1 MRAHTGD
8 KTYKCDQCN
17 YSVASRAFTSDL
29 TRRQNVKTARVPVY
43 VKRRTTIGSRM
54 NIATTGHGS
63 PTGVGQ
69 NCCDGSPT
77 GVYQLECDSKT
88 SNAKCQVTAQQ
99 VNLNSAVEKPYM
111 CGECGYRA
119 TYNSQLSIHMRIHT
133 GEKPYK
139 CEQCNYSAARKYD
152 LVIHLAIHTGVKPY
166 ICGECGYRTVQK
178 HRLSI
183 HIRTHTGERPYQC
196 DQCDY
201 AAAWKSTLD
210 EHKAHKHT
218 GEKRYM
224 CGECGY
230 RTAARSS
237 LTRHKRSHTGEKPYK
252 CDQCDYSAARK
263 ANLDK
268 HLTKHTED
276 VITHCYPLERISAT
290 AHVVKIE
297 QFTFRVW
304 TAIWTS
310 SGQFVLRPEPVSNI
324 KPRRTAPLP
333 HDRDPHGF
341 AEKPIQSNRR
351 KDQPGMPKARPRS
364 FKFRQKDTPQPDL
377 YARQKQREVN
387 GWRNIHDQLLT
398 TSVELAA
405 PTSTRCAFCK
415 QDQEEDMTIYRCQ
428 DCGPTRDGEQIVTL
442 DANFGLVRKSSSGK
456 SYEEHHHGNRLFA
469 KDDEVQCF
477 VEAYSDAIKPS
488 EDCSNFQAGSRLRSK
503 NKQKKLDVTGVF
515 GAACRHEMPLAF
527 LNMSHGERLGYPVYM
542 IQKLL
547 MLKEDSNVRLK
558 VVYDIACVLQKHLSN
573 PRNGEVE
580 MLDKIELAV
589 PAFHAY
595 GHITS
600 CQLLYSTRRKEGFGL
615 TDGEGMERMWSYLRP
630 FFRVTK
636 EMTPAH
642 RLDLLTDA
650 TLHYGRRKA
659 ADIEDNLCQRM
670 NKAKKMF
677 IQAEEEVAQVI
688 AEAPVVVSE
697 DDIMMWRREE
707 KSAAC
712 QPRQGSSST
721 GDSPKWKKD
730 YAVKIVE
737 YRYYTLREDIAD
749 GADLQVST
757 SLLRGMQEK
766 LQAIE
771 TRHNIRQR
779 WTTTDPQFQKVLK
792 EVDEEQR
799 MQLLSKARR
808 EASEMAFLITL
819 KGKYPDGQAIAIR
832 IIGQIKTIT
841 AKLEKTCKMYNNIL
855 WPPQHSRFPAS
866 IDPAEARQLHWE
878 VYTSL
883 DITLPGREG
892 VPHSLQRKGIDAV
905 NMKLRAEEEKQ
916 MLEKEMKEVMKH
928 LIEQHSCTR
937 LALWASDKKGEQALL
952 ASHLIQLERRLQTA
966 KWQFEE
972 HIDAKTRCRA
982 PKTTVGQANT
992 LRGPVS
998 ASLGGWHPDSLYQ
1011 ASGGFGRR
1019 LESVEI
1025 GQIER

>member
-1 MRAHTGD
+1 
-8 KTYKCDQCN
+8 
-17 YSVASRAFTSDL
+17 
-29 TRRQNVKTARVPVY
+29 
-43 VKRRTTIGSRM
+43 
-54 NIATTGHGS
+54 
-63 PTGVGQ
+63 
-69 NCCDGSPT
+69 
-77 GVYQLECDSKT
+77 
-88 SNAKCQVTAQQ
+88 
-99 VNLNSAVEKPYM
+99 
-111 CGECGYRA
+111 
-119 TYNSQLSIHMRIHT
+119 
-133 GEKPYK
+133 
-139 CEQCNYSAARKYD
+139 
-152 LVIHLAIHTGVKPY
+152 
-166 ICGECGYRTVQK
+166 
-178 HRLSI
+178 
-183 HIRTHTGERPYQC
+183 
-196 DQCDY
+196 
-201 AAAWKSTLD
+201 
-210 EHKAHKHT
+210 
-218 GEKRYM
+218 
-224 CGECGY
+224 
-230 RTAARSS
+230 
-237 LTRHKRSHTGEKPYK
+237 
-252 CDQCDYSAARK
+252 
-263 ANLDK
+263 
-268 HLTKHTED
+268 
-276 VITHCYPLERISAT
+276 
-290 AHVVKIE
+290 
-297 QFTFRVW
+297 
-304 TAIWTS
+304 
-310 SGQFVLRPEPVSNI
+310 
-324 KPRRTAPLP
+324 
-333 HDRDPHGF
+333 
-341 AEKPIQSNRR
+341 
-351 KDQPGMPKARPRS
+351 MPKARPRS
-364 FKFRQKDTPQPDL
+364 FKFRQKVHRTNCVSGKTSVQFLDPTKICSTSEQPISPPPNFLPPPPSPPPSDDPVQDTPQPDL

-428 DCGPTRDGEQIVTL
+428 DCGPTVYCLNCVRLHHHKSLHLLEVWKDNCFQPFLDSRRILLSRDNHSNCPTKSVTRTMKVYDDSGRPRVVDITFCDCEPDPCTLLRFGLWAASTESPGTAFSVSLLEWLVCLSLECHVSVEGFCNAVRWKNNLSHSEVSSLYRALIGEPIAEFRHFHYKTSTLRHVCPELDDGTSCPACPKRDGEQIVTL

-883 DITLPGREG
+883 DITLPGHEG

-972 HIDAKTRCRA
+972 HIDGISEIPTMHLSS
-982 PKTTVGQANT
+982 NNM
-992 LRGPVS
+992 
-998 ASLGGWHPDSLYQ
+998 PDRSLYTEEMQ
-1011 ASGGFGRR
+1011 NQLVD
-1019 LESVEI
+1019 LEQKQLSDDDDDDDGDDYSTWLPFQNGDI
-1025 GQIER
+1025 S

>member
-1 MRAHTGD
+1 MTWVGARCRQGYGLIKITTAGKGAGYACVDEMSSVLVQGAESREMRKQLNAMRDEINRLKGA
-8 KTYKCDQCN
+8 
-17 YSVASRAFTSDL
+17 SVDGLKDELLQLAARPKSAFKPQRALGLLEVLAT
-29 TRRQNVKTARVPVY
+29 TARRQGHQEAEEFE
-43 VKRRTTIGSRM
+43 TILQQLR
-54 NIATTGHGS
+54 
-63 PTGVGQ
+63 PLK
-69 NCCDGSPT
+69 DGM
-77 GVYQLECDSKT
+77 LFKDI
-88 SNAKCQVTAQQ
+88 
-99 VNLNSAVEKPYM
+99 L
-111 CGECGYRA
+111 
-119 TYNSQLSIHMRIHT
+119 
-133 GEKPYK
+133 
-139 CEQCNYSAARKYD
+139 
-152 LVIHLAIHTGVKPY
+152 LVL
-166 ICGECGYRTVQK
+166 
-178 HRLSI
+178 L
-183 HIRTHTGERPYQC
+183 
-196 DQCDY
+196 
-201 AAAWKSTLD
+201 
-210 EHKAHKHT
+210 
-218 GEKRYM
+218 
-224 CGECGY
+224 
-230 RTAARSS
+230 
-237 LTRHKRSHTGEKPYK
+237 
-252 CDQCDYSAARK
+252 
-263 ANLDK
+263 
-268 HLTKHTED
+268 ED

-310 SGQFVLRPEPVSNI
+310 SGQFVLRPEPESNI

-600 CQLLYSTRRKEGFGL
+600 CQ
-615 TDGEGMERMWSYLRP
+615 
-630 FFRVTK
+630 
-636 EMTPAH
+636 
-642 RLDLLTDA
+642 
-650 TLHYGRRKA
+650 
-659 ADIEDNLCQRM
+659 
-670 NKAKKMF
+670 
-677 IQAEEEVAQVI
+677 
-688 AEAPVVVSE
+688 
-697 DDIMMWRREE
+697 
-707 KSAAC
+707 
-712 QPRQGSSST
+712 
-721 GDSPKWKKD
+721 
-730 YAVKIVE
+730 
-737 YRYYTLREDIAD
+737 
-749 GADLQVST
+749 
-757 SLLRGMQEK
+757 
-766 LQAIE
+766 
-771 TRHNIRQR
+771 
-779 WTTTDPQFQKVLK
+779 
-792 EVDEEQR
+792 
-799 MQLLSKARR
+799 
-808 EASEMAFLITL
+808 
-819 KGKYPDGQAIAIR
+819 
-832 IIGQIKTIT
+832 
-841 AKLEKTCKMYNNIL
+841 
-855 WPPQHSRFPAS
+855 
-866 IDPAEARQLHWE
+866 
-878 VYTSL
+878 
-883 DITLPGREG
+883 GREG

-916 MLEKEMKEVMKH
+916 MLEKEMKENLSFTIACVSK
-928 LIEQHSCTR
+928 
-937 LALWASDKKGEQALL
+937 
-952 ASHLIQLERRLQTA
+952 
-966 KWQFEE
+966 
-972 HIDAKTRCRA
+972 AKTRCRA